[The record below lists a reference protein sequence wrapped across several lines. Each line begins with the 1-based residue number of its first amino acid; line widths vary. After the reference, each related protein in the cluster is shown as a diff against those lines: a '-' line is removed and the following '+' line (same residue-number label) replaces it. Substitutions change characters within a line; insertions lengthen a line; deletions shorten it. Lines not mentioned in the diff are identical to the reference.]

1 MKKDVKELIKRLTL
15 LVQFKRL
22 KKKGWIAIDGSGST
36 FLFLKH
42 KPEFFPSG
50 ESESLDEWFEGKLG
64 GGSVN
69 LSSLDNMPLSMVCP
83 SLTSKEA
90 LFYTDGE
97 TVWLVETK

>member
-1 MKKDVKELIKRLTL
+1 MKKDVKALIKRLTL
-15 LVQFKRL
+15 LVQFKQTG
-22 KKKGWIAIDGSGST
+22 KGWIAIDGSGSAY
-36 FLFLKH
+36 LFLKH

-50 ESESLDEWFEGKLG
+50 ESESLDEWFEGRLG

-69 LSSLDNMPLSMVCP
+69 LSSLDNLPLSMVCP

-97 TVWLVETK
+97 TVWLVEIK

>member
-1 MKKDVKELIKRLTL
+1 MKKDVKALIKRLTL

-22 KKKGWIAIDGSGST
+22 KKGWIGVDGDWYTSWFSLRPN
-36 FLFLKH
+36 FR
-42 KPEFFPSG
+42 PSG
-50 ESESLDEWFEGKLG
+50 HSVALDTWDQNG
-64 GGSVN
+64 VAIH
-69 LSSLDNMPLSMVCP
+69 LSRLDYLPLSMVCP

>member
-1 MKKDVKELIKRLTL
+1 MKKDVKALIKRLAL

-22 KKKGWIAIDGSGST
+22 KKGWISIDGSGSVYICPA
-36 FLFLKH
+36 
-42 KPEFFPSG
+42 KPIFYPSG
-50 ESESLDEWFEGKLG
+50 ESESLDYWDFKALA
-64 GGSVN
+64 
-69 LSSLDNMPLSMVCP
+69 LSLSNLDNLPLSMVCP